1 MSGTVRPSPLRSV
14 PLVADARVFVRRLR
28 AGVAAC
34 AVLLILTGVVASPA
48 AAVPPPG
55 TIEAQIDAAWR
66 QAEPIVEQYNLVHD
80 QLAANQAK
88 AAALQKQLQP
98 LQLQVD

>member
-1 MSGTVRPSPLRSV
+1 MLAVI
-14 PLVADARVFVRRLR
+14 
-28 AGVAAC
+28 GVT
-34 AVLLILTGVVASPA
+34 LSIGASPA

-66 QAEPIVEQYNLVHD
+66 QAEPIVERYNLVHD

-98 LQLQVD
+98 LQLQVDAALATGDRD